1 MAQPRPLDGL
11 SLLPGPVLEMV
22 LVQLDDL
29 AALYSIYRSSPAVF
43 RLLHED
49 STARR
54 IFQRIMELSVPAQTQ
69 VLIRKFTFLR
79 WNVRPA
85 KDLDDFIE
93 KYIKDDTAFEFPHDI
108 PLSVL
113 CDSLAAAATIRYL
126 AHAGMHEMI
135 ARCQQLELMQLQNPN
150 LKYIRNPHRTPALW
164 NSEYFPV
171 PKPPRE
177 RYQQADAIPVST
189 IEEQR
194 AIRAI
199 WQLLLVW
206 ELHSFVYG
214 QSHRWNW
221 PSEEVS
227 RLQNIHFEEI
237 WWHALRNQ
245 DIEPIRTMNECS
257 CLFPTLQYPGEKL
270 RAAKNL
276 AFTLG
281 WKFPCD
287 CSSPNASLVQDIDDM
302 EFRRGAPGYSFV
314 LGRLSKWYTSPCRY
328 VTFRPFR
335 RYGFAIW
342 DLRRMQGLGLLWA
355 PADSPQLPQAPRSEP
370 DQYVRWESILNQE
383 DLEEIEQ
390 RRKHYWPGTEIVAVE
405 DPWSV
410 TSRA

>member
-49 STARR
+49 
-54 IFQRIMELSVPAQTQ
+54 
-69 VLIRKFTFLR
+69 
-79 WNVRPA
+79 N
-85 KDLDDFIE
+85 LDDFIE

-177 RYQQADAIPVST
+177 RCQQADAIPVST

-206 ELHSFVYG
+206 ELHSFVNG
-214 QSHRWNW
+214 QSPRWNW

-227 RLQNIHFEEI
+227 RLQNIHFEKI
-237 WWHALRNQ
+237 W
-245 DIEPIRTMNECS
+245 C
-257 CLFPTLQYPGEKL
+257 CLFPTLQYPGESL

>member
-1 MAQPRPLDGL
+1 MAHDRPLDGL
-11 SLLPGPVLEMV
+11 STLPGPVLEMV
-22 LVQLDDL
+22 LMQLDDL
-29 AALYSIYRSSPAVF
+29 ASLYSIYRSSPAVF

-49 STARR
+49 GTARR
-54 IFQRIMELSVPAQTQ
+54 IFQRIMELSVPEQTQ

-93 KYIKDDTAFEFPHDI
+93 KYIKDGTAFVFPHDI

-126 AHAGMHEMI
+126 AHAGMYEMI
-135 ARCQQLELMQLQNPN
+135 ARCQQLELMQLQNPK
-150 LKYIRNPHRTPALW
+150 LKYIRNAYRTPALR

-177 RYQQADAIPVST
+177 RYQQADAVPVST

-206 ELHSFVYG
+206 ELHCVVNG
-214 QSHRWNW
+214 QSPRWNW
-221 PSEEVS
+221 PSNEVS
-227 RLQNIHFEEI
+227 RLQNIHFEEV
-237 WWHALRNQ
+237 WWHALRNEI
-245 DIEPIRTMNECS
+245 IEPIRTVNECS
-257 CLFPTLQYPGEKL
+257 CLFPTLQSPGERL

-276 AFTLG
+276 AFTAG
-281 WKFPCD
+281 WKLPCD
-287 CSSPNASLVQDIDDM
+287 CSAPSASLVQDIDGPGSSV
-302 EFRRGAPGYSFV
+302 GA
-314 LGRLSKWYTSPCRY
+314 R
-328 VTFRPFR
+328 
-335 RYGFAIW
+335 
-342 DLRRMQGLGLLWA
+342 
-355 PADSPQLPQAPRSEP
+355 DSPQLPQAPRSEP
-370 DQYVRWESILNQE
+370 DEYDRWESILSQE

-405 DPWSV
+405 DEWSV
-410 TSRA
+410 TPRAEI